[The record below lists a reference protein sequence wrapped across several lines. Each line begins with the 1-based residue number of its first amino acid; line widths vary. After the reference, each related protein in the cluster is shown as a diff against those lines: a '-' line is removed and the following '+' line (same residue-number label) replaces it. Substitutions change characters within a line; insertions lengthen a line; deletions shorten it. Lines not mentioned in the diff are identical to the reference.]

1 MAGDIILLNQLRSLV
16 DVAPCFVNKANPQ
29 LMNSN
34 SLLFASE
41 FWLNKYFDKELFYAL
56 S

>member
-1 MAGDIILLNQLRSLV
+1 MARNIIPLNQLRSLV
-16 DVAPCFVNKANPQ
+16 DVVPCFGKKANSQ

-34 SLLFASE
+34 SLSFALE
-41 FWLNKYFDKELFYAL
+41 FWLKKYFDKELFYAL